1 MQQGGRAL
9 AARRRTVPM
18 KATLMARWARLA
30 GIASAAAGAGAMPPA
45 PAVAVAAAAVGAKAA
60 DVKAKGASPPWPEQ
74 MAAARRALLISVAIG
89 AVGVASG
96 SAVRARLELV
106 LRR

>member
-1 MQQGGRAL
+1 
-9 AARRRTVPM
+9 M

-30 GIASAAAGAGAMPPA
+30 GIALAAAGAGAMPPA
-45 PAVAVAAAAVGAKAA
+45 PAVAVAAAAVGAKAV

-74 MAAARRALLISVAIG
+74 MAAARRAPMLISVAGG
-89 AVGVASG
+89 AVGLASG